1 MDYRIVVDAG
11 HGGDDPGAVSGGLR
25 EKDFTLEA
33 ANYMYNRFKEL
44 GVPVAITRDS
54 DVTLSRQQRL
64 NTMNNSFG
72 TDPKVIILS
81 NHINSGGGEGA
92 EIIYPLRSSSTLP
105 RQILE
110 EIGSEGQPTR
120 TYYQRR
126 LPEDPSKDYYYIM
139 RETPDT
145 TSLLIEYGFI
155 DNANDVK
162 RLQNNLLDYVEA
174 VVRAVTRY
182 IGVPYVAPDGISEET
197 YVVQKGDS
205 LYSIAQKFG
214 TTVDQLKKWNNLTSN
229 TLQIGQ
235 VLIVSEKAETPPPTE
250 NYITYTVK
258 SGDTLYKIANEFNT
272 SVQRLMELN
281 DLGTTVLSIGQTL
294 RIPTS
299 GSSTTN
305 TYTVKSGD
313 SLWKI
318 ANQFGVSV
326 DDLINANNLT
336 STVLQVGQQLI
347 IPNQGSSTPPT
358 GGNTTTTY
366 TVKSGDSLWSIANR
380 YNTTLAEL
388 RRLNNL
394 TSDVLQI
401 GQVLRIPSSSTSNT
415 TTYTVKNGDSLWSI
429 ANRYNTTV
437 AELRRLNNLTSDVL
451 QIGQQLIIPQ

>member
-1 MDYRIVVDAG
+1 
-11 HGGDDPGAVSGGLR
+11 
-25 EKDFTLEA
+25 
-33 ANYMYNRFKEL
+33 
-44 GVPVAITRDS
+44 
-54 DVTLSRQQRL
+54 
-64 NTMNNSFG
+64 
-72 TDPKVIILS
+72 
-81 NHINSGGGEGA
+81 
-92 EIIYPLRSSSTLP
+92 
-105 RQILE
+105 
-110 EIGSEGQPTR
+110 
-120 TYYQRR
+120 
-126 LPEDPSKDYYYIM
+126 M

-182 IGVPYVAPDGISEET
+182 IGVPYIAPGGIAEET

-235 VLIVSEKAETPPPTE
+235 VLIVSESTETPPPTE

-272 SVQRLMELN
+272 SVQQLMELN
-281 DLGTTVLSIGQTL
+281 NLGTTVLTIGQTL

-299 GSSTTN
+299 NPSTTN

-318 ANQFGVSV
+318 ANQFGVCV

-347 IPNQGSSTPPT
+347 IPGQGSSTPPT
-358 GGNTTTTY
+358 SGNATTTY
-366 TVKSGDSLWSIANR
+366 TVKS
-380 YNTTLAEL
+380 
-388 RRLNNL
+388 
-394 TSDVLQI
+394 
-401 GQVLRIPSSSTSNT
+401 
-415 TTYTVKNGDSLWSI
+415 GDSLWSI

-437 AELRRLNNLTSDVL
+437 AELRRLNNLTTDVLQIGQVLKVPSSATSSTTTYTVKSGDSLWKIANQYNTTVAELRRLNNLTSDVL
-451 QIGQQLIIPQ
+451 QIGQQLVIPR

>member
-1 MDYRIVVDAG
+1 
-11 HGGDDPGAVSGGLR
+11 
-25 EKDFTLEA
+25 
-33 ANYMYNRFKEL
+33 MYNRFKEL
-44 GVPVAITRDS
+44 GVPVVITRDS

-110 EIGSEGQPTR
+110 EIDSEGQPTR

-182 IGVPYVAPDGISEET
+182 IGVPYIAPGGIAEET

-235 VLIVSEKAETPPPTE
+235 VLIVSESTETPPPTE

-272 SVQRLMELN
+272 SVQQLMELN
-281 DLGTTVLSIGQTL
+281 NLGTTVLTIGQTL

-299 GSSTTN
+299 NPSTTN

-347 IPNQGSSTPPT
+347 IPGQGSSTPPT
-358 GGNTTTTY
+358 SGNATTTY
-366 TVKSGDSLWSIANR
+366 MVKS
-380 YNTTLAEL
+380 
-388 RRLNNL
+388 
-394 TSDVLQI
+394 
-401 GQVLRIPSSSTSNT
+401 
-415 TTYTVKNGDSLWSI
+415 GDSLWSI

-437 AELRRLNNLTSDVL
+437 AELRRLNNLTTDVLQIGQVLKVPSSATSSTTTYTVKSGDSLWKIANQYNTTVAELRRLNNLTSDVL
-451 QIGQQLIIPQ
+451 QIGQQLVIPR

>member
-1 MDYRIVVDAG
+1 
-11 HGGDDPGAVSGGLR
+11 
-25 EKDFTLEA
+25 
-33 ANYMYNRFKEL
+33 
-44 GVPVAITRDS
+44 
-54 DVTLSRQQRL
+54 
-64 NTMNNSFG
+64 
-72 TDPKVIILS
+72 
-81 NHINSGGGEGA
+81 
-92 EIIYPLRSSSTLP
+92 
-105 RQILE
+105 
-110 EIGSEGQPTR
+110 
-120 TYYQRR
+120 
-126 LPEDPSKDYYYIM
+126 M

-155 DNANDVK
+155 DNANDVE

-197 YVVQKGDS
+197 YVVKKGDS

-229 TLQIGQ
+229 ILQIGQ
-235 VLIVSEKAETPPPTE
+235 VLIVSEKEETAPPTE
-250 NYITYTVK
+250 NYINYTVK

-272 SVQRLMELN
+272 SVQQIIDLN

-326 DDLINANNLT
+326 DDLINANKLT

-347 IPNQGSSTPPT
+347 IPNQGSSTPPAAEET
-358 GGNTTTTY
+358 ITY
-366 TVKSGDSLWSIANR
+366 TVKS
-380 YNTTLAEL
+380 
-388 RRLNNL
+388 
-394 TSDVLQI
+394 
-401 GQVLRIPSSSTSNT
+401 
-415 TTYTVKNGDSLWSI
+415 GDSLWSI

-437 AELRRLNNLTSDVL
+437 AELRRLNNLTSSSDVLQIGQVLKIPNSSTSNPITYTVKSGDSLWSIANRYNTTVAELRRLNKLTSDVL
-451 QIGQQLIIPQ
+451 QIGQQLIIP